1 MARERLTIFQIMS
14 LKPKRESDEGLVRPR
29 PGRFLGLAFVAVG
42 EALGQNDFIRAKTG
56 VDPFSNQQISGVERA
71 ISGVSAA
78 STILPVNRVIKLR
91 QFFKAKKFAKA
102 LSKASRTK
110 PLTQAEVDEALK
122 ISRFEGLKVRVDIKD
137 LKGDHFVGGPHI
149 HIEEL
154 HIRVEAGVTVTP

>member
-1 MARERLTIFQIMS
+1 M
-14 LKPKRESDEGLVRPR
+14 K
-29 PGRFLGLAFVAVG
+29 
-42 EALGQNDFIRAKTG
+42 
-56 VDPFSNQQISGVERA
+56 PFSIWRA
-71 ISGVSAA
+71 RRLQFAKY
-78 STILPVNRVIKLR
+78 RVFGWALR